1 MIESK
6 DIFYNY
12 ENIKDK
18 INVLLEEKEEMTNI
32 MKGFVNYLVENKPEY
47 TYIAQNSH
55 ISDTEIGNVSEFL
68 TDIPSS
74 SALTFVD
81 EVSKYEKESDE
92 FRYIAIMHA
101 KMISCNDK
109 YKNLIFNVLPGEVS
123 ANKS

>member
-47 TYIAQNSH
+47 
-55 ISDTEIGNVSEFL
+55 SDTEIGNVSEFL